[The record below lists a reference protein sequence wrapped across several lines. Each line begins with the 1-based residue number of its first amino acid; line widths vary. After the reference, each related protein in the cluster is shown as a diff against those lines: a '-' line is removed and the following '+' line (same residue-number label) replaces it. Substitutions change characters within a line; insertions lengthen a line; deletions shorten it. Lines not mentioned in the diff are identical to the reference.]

1 MVTYMDQLQKCLGLH
16 ILVMVQQYLTIFTQM
31 NVLLYIKHNMKCEEY
46 KYFCDLSY
54 ICDLGL
60 NC

>member
-1 MVTYMDQLQKCLGLH
+1 MDQLQKCLGLH
-16 ILVMVQQYLTIFTQM
+16 ILVIVLQYLTIFTQM